1 MSARDDILDRIRT
14 ALADRPRPAPVD
26 RGYRTAGVDPASR
39 DELITRL
46 VDRLVDY
53 HATVDRTTD
62 LPAAIAASL
71 AARTARRV
79 IVPDG
84 FPSGWLPPDV
94 EPVHDVPPLRNA
106 ELDAVDGVVTT
117 CSLAIAETGT
127 IVIDHGAGQGRRALT
142 LVPDFHLVVIRPD
155 QVVAQVPDAIAKL
168 ADRATLTFISG
179 PSATSDIE
187 LDRVEGV
194 HGPRTLHVVIG

>member
-39 DELITRL
+39 DELIARL

-94 EPVHDVPPLRNA
+94 EPLHDVPPLPNA

-168 ADRATLTFISG
+168 ADRTTLTFISG

-187 LDRVEGV
+187 LSRVEGV

>member
-26 RGYRTAGVDPASR
+26 RNYRTAGIDPASP

-46 VDRLVDY
+46 IDRLVDY
-53 HATVDRTTD
+53 QATVDRTTD
-62 LPAAIAASL
+62 VAAAIAASL
-71 AARTARRV
+71 AARTVRRV

-84 FPSGWLPPDV
+84 FPPDWLPPDV
-94 EPVHDVPPLRNA
+94 EAVRDDPPQPNPD
-106 ELDAVDGVVTT
+106 LDAVDGVVTT
-117 CSLAIAETGT
+117 CALAIAETGT
-127 IVIDHGAGQGRRALT
+127 IVVDHGPGQGRRALT
-142 LVPDFHLVVIRPD
+142 LVPDFHLVVIRRD
-155 QVVAQVPDAIAKL
+155 QVVAQVPDAIAQL
-168 ADRATLTFISG
+168 HDRATLTFISG

-194 HGPRTLHVVIG
+194 HGPRTLHVVIS

>member
-14 ALADRPRPAPVD
+14 ALADRPHPSPVD
-26 RGYRTAGVDPASR
+26 RDYRIAGVDPASP
-39 DELITRL
+39 DELIARL

-53 HATVDRTTD
+53 HATVERTTD
-62 LPAAIAASL
+62 VPAAIAGSL
-71 AARTARRV
+71 AARAVRRL

-94 EPVHDVPPLRNA
+94 EAVRDDPPLPHA

-117 CSLAIAETGT
+117 CALAIAETGT

-142 LVPDFHLVVIRPD
+142 LVPDFHLVVVRPE
-155 QVVAQVPDAIAKL
+155 QVLAQVPDAITQL
-168 ADRATLTFISG
+168 PDRSTLTFISG

-187 LDRVEGV
+187 LNRVEGV

>member
-1 MSARDDILDRIRT
+1 MTARDDILDRIRT
-14 ALADRPRPAPVD
+14 ALADRPRPEPVD
-26 RGYRTAGVDPASR
+26 RSYRTAGVDAASP

-46 VDRLVDY
+46 VDRLIDY

-62 LPAAIAASL
+62 VPAAIAASL
-71 AARTARRV
+71 RARTARRV

-84 FPSGWLPPDV
+84 IPSEWLPSDV
-94 EPVHDVPPLRNA
+94 EPVRDEPPLPNA
-106 ELDAVDGVVTT
+106 DLDAVDGVVTT
-117 CSLAIAETGT
+117 CALAIAETGT
-127 IVIDHGAGQGRRALT
+127 IVIDHGPGQGRRALT

-155 QVVAQVPDAIAKL
+155 QVVAQVPDAFAQL
-168 ADRATLTFISG
+168 PDRPTLTFISG

-187 LDRVEGV
+187 LNRVEGV